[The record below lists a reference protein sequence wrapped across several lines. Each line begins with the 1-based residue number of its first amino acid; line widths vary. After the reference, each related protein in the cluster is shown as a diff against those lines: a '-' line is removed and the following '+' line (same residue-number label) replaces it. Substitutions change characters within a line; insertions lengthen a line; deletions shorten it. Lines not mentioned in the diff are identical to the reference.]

1 MSRQFRLSP
10 EAEQQID
17 AIGAFIAKDSID
29 AALKIYDALEH
40 AFQLLAENPGIGHTR
55 EDLTERPVKFW
66 SVFSYLVSTTRR
78 AVRSRSSRWFTVPET
93 SPTSSRK
100 AASPTIQV

>member
-29 AALKIYDALEH
+29 AALKVYDALEH

-66 SVFSYLVSTTRR
+66 SVFSYLVIYNP
-78 AVRSRSSRWFTVPET
+78 ASSPLEIISVVHSARDVANLLTEG
-93 SPTSSRK
+93 R
-100 AASPTIQV
+100 